1 MRSPGEPREGNGRWL
16 RAGLSLLVAGALVL
30 YPLLMYIG
38 ESHLGVQSMAIGI
51 IAVCV
56 LRLAISRF
64 GASALDAR
72 AALGIR
78 ELLLICCGAIALAL
92 VTLWRGSSS
101 AMLYYPVLVNGV
113 MLVAFAGSLLSPPT
127 VVERIARLRDKDL
140 PAEAIP
146 YLRRV
151 TAAWCVFFILN
162 GAIALYTATASSF
175 ETWALYNGLIAYI
188 LIGAMFAGEFLI
200 RMRVMRGVRK

>member
-1 MRSPGEPREGNGRWL
+1 MRSPGEPREGNGRRL
-16 RAGLSLLVAGALVL
+16 RTGLSLLVAGALVL
-30 YPLLMYIG
+30 YPLLMYFS
-38 ESHLGVQSMAIGI
+38 ESRLGVQWMAIAV

-56 LRLAISRF
+56 LRLAVARF
-64 GASALDAR
+64 GARSADAR
-72 AALGIR
+72 AVFGIR

-92 VTLWRGSSS
+92 ASMWRGSAS
-101 AMLYYPVLVNGV
+101 AMLYYPVLVNAV
-113 MLVAFAGSLLSPPT
+113 MLVAFGASLVSPPT

-140 PAEAIP
+140 PGQAIP

-175 ETWALYNGLIAYI
+175 ETWALYNGLIAYV

-200 RMRVMRGVRK
+200 RLRVMQGVRK

>member
-38 ESHLGVQSMAIGI
+38 ESRLGVQSMAIGI

>member
-1 MRSPGEPREGNGRWL
+1 MRSPGEPREDKGPRL

-30 YPLLMYIG
+30 YPLLMYIS
-38 ESHLGVQSMAIGI
+38 ESRLGVQWMAIGV

-56 LRLAISRF
+56 LRLAASRF
-64 GASALDAR
+64 GAPSRDAR
-72 AALGIR
+72 AVFGIR

-92 VTLWRGSSS
+92 VSIWRGSSS

-113 MLVAFAGSLLSPPT
+113 MLVAFGGSLFSPPT

-140 PAEAIP
+140 PAQAIP

-151 TAAWCVFFILN
+151 TAAWCVFFISN

-200 RMRVMRGVRK
+200 RIRVMRGVRK

>member
-1 MRSPGEPREGNGRWL
+1 MRSPGEPREGNGRAL
-16 RAGLSLLVAGALVL
+16 RAGLSLLVAGALLL
-30 YPLLMYIG
+30 YPLLMYVS
-38 ESHLGVQSMAIGI
+38 ESRLGVQWMAIGV

-56 LRLAISRF
+56 LRLAVSRF
-64 GASALDAR
+64 GTPSLDAR
-72 AALGIR
+72 AVFGTR

-92 VTLWRGSSS
+92 VSLLRGSSS

-113 MLVAFAGSLLSPPT
+113 MLVAFGGSLFSPQT

-140 PAEAIP
+140 PAQAIP

-151 TAAWCVFFILN
+151 TAAWCVFFVSN

-200 RMRVMRGVRK
+200 RIRVMQGVRK

>member
-1 MRSPGEPREGNGRWL
+1 MRSPGESREGTGRKM

-30 YPLLMYIG
+30 YPLLMYIS
-38 ESHLGVQSMAIGI
+38 ESRLGVQWMAIGV

-56 LRLAISRF
+56 LRVAAYRF
-64 GASALDAR
+64 AAPTAPAQ
-72 AALGIR
+72 AALGAR

-92 VTLWRGSSS
+92 VSMWRGSSN
-101 AMLYYPVLVNGV
+101 AMLYYPVLVSAV
-113 MLVAFAGSLLSPPT
+113 LLIAFGGSLFSPPT

-140 PAEAIP
+140 PQQAIP

-151 TAAWCVFFILN
+151 TAAWCVFFVAN
-162 GAIALYTATASSF
+162 GAIALYTAAATSF
-175 ETWALYNGLIAYI
+175 ETWALYNGLIAYL

-200 RMRVMRGVRK
+200 RIRVMRGVRK

>member
-38 ESHLGVQSMAIGI
+38 ESRLGVQGLAIGV

-56 LRLAISRF
+56 LRLAVSRF
-64 GASALDAR
+64 GAPSRDAR
-72 AALGIR
+72 AAFGIR
-78 ELLLICCGAIALAL
+78 ELFLICCGAIALAL
-92 VTLWRGSSS
+92 ASIWRGSSS

-113 MLVAFAGSLLSPPT
+113 MLVAFAGSLFSPPT

-140 PAEAIP
+140 PAQAIP

-151 TAAWCVFFILN
+151 TAAWCVFFISN

-175 ETWALYNGLIAYI
+175 ETWALYNGLIAYV
-188 LIGAMFAGEFLI
+188 LIGTMFAGEFLI
-200 RMRVMRGVRK
+200 RIRVMRGVRK